1 MEVEDFAGNRSVTL
15 SDLYKIDRLPP
26 QSERSW
32 IEDEAGTIL
41 ADGDQVY
48 SNWVNGTARLT
59 VHTGKVEDR
68 PAVFNSGV
76 QTVQAATSQ
85 GEIALTEQDE
95 IWSAP

>member
-68 PAVFNSGV
+68 PRSLTAVFKRYKPQLRKV
-76 QTVQAATSQ
+76 K
-85 GEIALTEQDE
+85 LH
-95 IWSAP
+95 